1 MIISPG
7 SLLQQHLDIS
17 MHAGELLGDGVLR
30 PVLLLRQALDPPDLG
45 QELTDLLVYIPAI
58 LLGHKSTG
66 SPGFSFRYSLSLY
79 SFASSEI
86 LSVMGSIILNYSS
99 CLPILFDIRYPYL
112 LLQLASLAILP
123 FLSPH
128 KRHRNRGLP
137 PLELRSRWRHHI

>member
-1 MIISPG
+1 
-7 SLLQQHLDIS
+7 

-112 LLQLASLAILP
+112 FLQLASLAILP
-123 FLSPH
+123 FYLLINGIEIEAAPTRAAQSLATPYL
-128 KRHRNRGLP
+128 NNVP
-137 PLELRSRWRHHI
+137 

>member
-1 MIISPG
+1 
-7 SLLQQHLDIS
+7 

-66 SPGFSFRYSLSLY
+66 SPGFGFRYSLSLY

-123 FLSPH
+123 FYLLIKGIEIEACPH
-128 KRHRNRGLP
+128 
-137 PLELRSRWRHHI
+137 